1 MEKEI
6 SRQQLLITMF
16 SIFLTGCIMGWVY
29 EMGFYRINDGH
40 FVKRGQGFGPW
51 LPIYGVGALA
61 ITILLYRFKNNP
73 VIVFIGSGAVAGV
86 IEFAVGWSLFHFCN
100 GLRLWDYNV
109 EIWNWGNVGGYICFR
124 SILIF
129 SFAGL
134 LCVYIII
141 PKIYELTQRTE
152 RMLLTATTVSLGVLL
167 TIDII
172 VGYMIRPL
180 TRILIQKF

>member
-1 MEKEI
+1 M
-6 SRQQLLITMF
+6 
-16 SIFLTGCIMGWVY
+16 
-29 EMGFYRINDGH
+29 
-40 FVKRGQGFGPW
+40 
-51 LPIYGVGALA
+51 
-61 ITILLYRFKNNP
+61 
-73 VIVFIGSGAVAGV
+73 AGV